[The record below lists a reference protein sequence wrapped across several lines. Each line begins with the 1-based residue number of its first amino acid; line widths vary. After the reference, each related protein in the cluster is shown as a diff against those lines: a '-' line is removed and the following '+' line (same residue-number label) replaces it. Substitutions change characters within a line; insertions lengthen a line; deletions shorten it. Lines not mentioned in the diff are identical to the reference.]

1 MKESSKDLSLMII
14 TILTIVVLIVGVTF
28 AYFTTGLSQNS
39 AVNGSVTTAKVGD
52 ITFDGGADFNDSTDI
67 EPGWKETKTFTITTP
82 ATDVKSTVYI
92 RLDYTNTFQDL
103 TWSLTGTGANSEIA
117 GVIPTASTS
126 TTVTLVTLT
135 INPSSSAQTFNY
147 SLTVELPDKTTNQD
161 YDQGKTFTGTLYAD
175 LGEGVDTIYY
185 NSSNKNGTTTAPSK

>member
-1 MKESSKDLSLMII
+1 MENRSKDLSLVII
-14 TILTIVVLIVGVTF
+14 TVLTITMVVVGVAF
-28 AYFTTGLSQNS
+28 AYFTTKMNGTNGFVNLS
-39 AVNGSVTTAKVGD
+39 TMKVGD
-52 ITFDGGADFNDSTDI
+52 ITFDGGADFTNSTDI

-92 RLDYTNTFQDL
+92 RLDYTNAFQDL
-103 TWSLTGTGANSEIA
+103 TWSLTGTGANSEIT
-117 GVIPTASTS
+117 GVIPTTSTS

-147 SLTVELPDKTTNQD
+147 SLTVELPNKTTNQD

-175 LGEGVDTIYY
+175 LGNGINTIYY

>member
-1 MKESSKDLSLMII
+1 MENRSKDLSLVII
-14 TILTIVVLIVGVTF
+14 TVLTITMVVVGVTF
-28 AYFTTGLSQNS
+28 AYFTTKMNGT
-39 AVNGSVTTAKVGD
+39 NGSVNLSTMKVGD
-52 ITFDGGADFNDSTDI
+52 ITFDGGADFTNSTDI

-92 RLDYTNTFQDL
+92 RLDYTNAFQDL
-103 TWSLTGTGANSEIA
+103 TWSLTGTGANSEIT

-147 SLTVELPDKTTNQD
+147 SLTIELPNKTTNQD

-175 LGEGVDTIYY
+175 LGNGINTIYY

>member
-1 MKESSKDLSLMII
+1 MENRSKDLSLVII
-14 TILTIVVLIVGVTF
+14 TVLTITMVVVGVTF
-28 AYFTTGLSQNS
+28 AYFTTKMNGT
-39 AVNGSVTTAKVGD
+39 NGSVNLSTMKVGD
-52 ITFDGGADFNDSTDI
+52 ITFDGGADFTNSTDI

-92 RLDYTNTFQDL
+92 RLDYTNAFQDL
-103 TWSLTGTGANSEIA
+103 TWSLTGTGANSEIT

-147 SLTVELPDKTTNQD
+147 SLTVELPNKTTNQD
-161 YDQGKTFTGTLYAD
+161 YDQGKIFSGTLYAD
-175 LGEGVDTIYY
+175 LGAGNNIIYY
-185 NSSNKNGTTTAPSK
+185 NTSNKNGTTTAPSK

>member
-1 MKESSKDLSLMII
+1 MEDSSKDLSLVII
-14 TILTIVVLIVGVTF
+14 TVLTITMVVVGVTF
-28 AYFTTGLSQNS
+28 AYFTTKMNGT
-39 AVNGSVTTAKVGD
+39 NGSVNLATMKVGD
-52 ITFDGGADFNDSTDI
+52 ITFDGGADFTDSTDI

-92 RLDYTNTFQDL
+92 RFDYTNTFQDL
-103 TWSLTGTGANSEIA
+103 TWSLTGSGANSEIT

-147 SLTVELPDKTTNQD
+147 SLTVELPNKTTNQD

-175 LGEGVDTIYY
+175 LGNGINTIYY

>member
-1 MKESSKDLSLMII
+1 MEDRSKDLSLVII
-14 TILTIVVLIVGVTF
+14 TVLTIIMVMVGVTF
-28 AYFTTGLSQNS
+28 AYFTTKMNGT
-39 AVNGSVTTAKVGD
+39 NGSVNLSTMKVGD
-52 ITFDGGADFNDSTDI
+52 ITFDGGADFTNSTDI

-92 RLDYTNTFQDL
+92 RLDYTNAFQDL
-103 TWSLTGTGANSEIA
+103 TWSLTGTGANSEIT

-147 SLTVELPDKTTNQD
+147 SLTIELPNKTTNQD

-175 LGEGVDTIYY
+175 LGNGINTIYY

>member
-1 MKESSKDLSLMII
+1 MENRSKDLSLVII
-14 TILTIVVLIVGVTF
+14 TVLTITMVVVGVTF
-28 AYFTTGLSQNS
+28 AYFTTKMNGT
-39 AVNGSVTTAKVGD
+39 NGSVNLSTMKVGD
-52 ITFDGGADFNDSTDI
+52 ITFDGGADFTNSTDI

-92 RLDYTNTFQDL
+92 RLDYTNAFQDL
-103 TWSLTGTGANSEIA
+103 TWSLTGTGANSEIT
-117 GVIPTASTS
+117 GVIPTASTN

-147 SLTVELPDKTTNQD
+147 SLTIELPNKTTNQD

-175 LGEGVDTIYY
+175 LGNGINTIYY

>member
-1 MKESSKDLSLMII
+1 MEDSSKDLSLVII
-14 TILTIVVLIVGVTF
+14 TVLTITMVVVGVTF
-28 AYFTTGLSQNS
+28 AYFTTKMNGT
-39 AVNGSVTTAKVGD
+39 NGSVNLSTMKVGD
-52 ITFDGGADFNDSTDI
+52 ITFDGGADFTDSIDI

-82 ATDVKSTVYI
+82 ATDVKSIVYI
-92 RLDYTNTFQDL
+92 RFDYTNTFQDL
-103 TWSLTGTGANSEIA
+103 TWSLTGSGANSEIT

-175 LGEGVDTIYY
+175 LGNGINTIYY

>member
-1 MKESSKDLSLMII
+1 MKDSSKDLSLVII
-14 TILTIVVLIVGVTF
+14 TVLTITMVVVGVTF
-28 AYFTTGLSQNS
+28 AYFTTKMNGT
-39 AVNGSVTTAKVGD
+39 NGSVNLSTMKVGD
-52 ITFDGGADFNDSTDI
+52 ITFDGGADFTDSIDI

-92 RLDYTNTFQDL
+92 RFDYTNTFQDL
-103 TWSLTGTGANSEIA
+103 TWSLTGSGANSEIT
-117 GVIPTASTS
+117 GVIPTATTS

-175 LGEGVDTIYY
+175 LGNGINTIYY

>member
-1 MKESSKDLSLMII
+1 MEDSSKDLSLVII
-14 TILTIVVLIVGVTF
+14 TVLTITMVMVGVTF
-28 AYFTTGLSQNS
+28 AYFTTKMNGT
-39 AVNGSVTTAKVGD
+39 NGSVNLSTMKVGD
-52 ITFDGGADFNDSTDI
+52 ITFDGGADFTDSIDI

-82 ATDVKSTVYI
+82 STDVKSTVYI
-92 RLDYTNTFQDL
+92 RFDYTNTFQDL
-103 TWSLTGTGANSEIA
+103 TWSLTGSGANSEIT

-126 TTVTLVTLT
+126 ATVTLVTLT

-175 LGEGVDTIYY
+175 LGNGINTIYY

>member
-1 MKESSKDLSLMII
+1 MENRSKDLSLVII
-14 TILTIVVLIVGVTF
+14 TVLTITMVMVGVTF
-28 AYFTTGLSQNS
+28 AYFTTKMNGT
-39 AVNGSVTTAKVGD
+39 NGSVNLSTMKVGN

-92 RLDYTNTFQDL
+92 RLDYTNDFQDL
-103 TWSLTGTGANSEIA
+103 TWSLTGTGANSEIT

-147 SLTVELPDKTTNQD
+147 SLTVELPNKTTNQD
-161 YDQGKTFTGTLYAD
+161 YDQGKIFSGTLYAD
-175 LGEGVDTIYY
+175 LGAGNNIIYY
-185 NSSNKNGTTTAPSK
+185 NTSNKNGTSTVPSK

>member
-1 MKESSKDLSLMII
+1 MEDSSKDLSLVII
-14 TILTIVVLIVGVTF
+14 TVLTITMVVVGVTF
-28 AYFTTGLSQNS
+28 AYFTTKMNGT
-39 AVNGSVTTAKVGD
+39 NGSVNLSTMKVGD
-52 ITFDGGADFNDSTDI
+52 ITFDGGADFTDSIDI

-82 ATDVKSTVYI
+82 ATDVKSIVYI
-92 RLDYTNTFQDL
+92 RFDYTNTFQDL
-103 TWSLTGTGANSEIA
+103 TWSLTGSGANSEIT

-126 TTVTLVTLT
+126 TIVTLVTLT

-175 LGEGVDTIYY
+175 LGDGINTIYY

>member
-1 MKESSKDLSLMII
+1 MEDRSKDLSLVII
-14 TILTIVVLIVGVTF
+14 TVLTITMVVVGVTF
-28 AYFTTGLSQNS
+28 AYFTTKMNGT
-39 AVNGSVTTAKVGD
+39 NGSVNLSTMKVGD
-52 ITFDGGADFNDSTDI
+52 ITFDGGADFTNSTDI

-92 RLDYTNTFQDL
+92 RFDYTNTFQDL
-103 TWSLTGTGANSEIA
+103 TWSLTGSGANSEIT

-175 LGEGVDTIYY
+175 LGNGINTIYY

>member
-1 MKESSKDLSLMII
+1 MEDRSKDLSLVII
-14 TILTIVVLIVGVTF
+14 TVLTIIMVMVGVTF
-28 AYFTTGLSQNS
+28 AYFTTKMNGT
-39 AVNGSVTTAKVGD
+39 NGSVNLSTMKVGD
-52 ITFDGGADFNDSTDI
+52 ITFDGGADFTNSTDI

-92 RLDYTNTFQDL
+92 RLDYTNAFQDL
-103 TWSLTGTGANSEIA
+103 TWSLTGTGANSEIT
-117 GVIPTASTS
+117 GVIPTTSTS

-147 SLTVELPDKTTNQD
+147 SLTIELPNKTTNQD

-175 LGEGVDTIYY
+175 LGEGINTIYY

>member
-1 MKESSKDLSLMII
+1 MEDSSKDLSLVII
-14 TILTIVVLIVGVTF
+14 TVLTITMVVVGVTF
-28 AYFTTGLSQNS
+28 AYFTTKMNGT
-39 AVNGSVTTAKVGD
+39 NGSVNLSTMKVGN
-52 ITFDGGADFNDSTDI
+52 ITFDGGADFTNSTDI

-92 RLDYTNTFQDL
+92 RLDYTNAFQDL
-103 TWSLTGTGANSEIA
+103 TWSLTGTGANSEIT

-147 SLTVELPDKTTNQD
+147 SLTVELPNKTTNQD
-161 YDQGKTFTGTLYAD
+161 YDQGKIFSGTLYAD
-175 LGEGVDTIYY
+175 LGAGNNIIYY
-185 NSSNKNGTTTAPSK
+185 NTSNKNGTSTVPSK

>member
-1 MKESSKDLSLMII
+1 MENRSKDLSLVII
-14 TILTIVVLIVGVTF
+14 TVLTITMVMVGVTF
-28 AYFTTGLSQNS
+28 AYFTTKMNGT
-39 AVNGSVTTAKVGD
+39 NGSVNLSTMKVGD
-52 ITFDGGADFNDSTDI
+52 ITFDGGADFTNSTDI

-92 RLDYTNTFQDL
+92 RLDYTNAFQDL
-103 TWSLTGTGANSEIA
+103 TWSLTGTGANSEIT

-126 TTVTLVTLT
+126 ATVTLVTLT

-175 LGEGVDTIYY
+175 LGAGNNIIYY
-185 NSSNKNGTTTAPSK
+185 NTSNKNGTSTVPSK

>member
-1 MKESSKDLSLMII
+1 MEDRSKDLSLVII
-14 TILTIVVLIVGVTF
+14 TVLTIIMVMVGVTF
-28 AYFTTGLSQNS
+28 ACFTTKMNGT
-39 AVNGSVTTAKVGD
+39 NGSVNLSTMKVGD
-52 ITFDGGADFNDSTDI
+52 ITFDGGADFTNSTDI

-92 RLDYTNTFQDL
+92 RLDYTNAFQDL
-103 TWSLTGTGANSEIA
+103 TWSLTGTGANSEIT

-147 SLTVELPDKTTNQD
+147 SLTIELPNKTTNQD

-175 LGEGVDTIYY
+175 LGNGINTIYY

>member
-1 MKESSKDLSLMII
+1 MEDSSKDLSLVII
-14 TILTIVVLIVGVTF
+14 TVLTITMVVVGVTF
-28 AYFTTGLSQNS
+28 AYFTTKMNGT
-39 AVNGSVTTAKVGD
+39 NGSVNLSTMKVGD
-52 ITFDGGADFNDSTDI
+52 ITFDGGADFTNSTDI

-92 RLDYTNTFQDL
+92 RFDYTNTFQDL
-103 TWSLTGTGANSEIA
+103 TWSLTGTGANSEIT

-147 SLTVELPDKTTNQD
+147 SLTVELPNKTTNQD
-161 YDQGKTFTGTLYAD
+161 YDQGKIFSGTLYAD
-175 LGEGVDTIYY
+175 LGAGNNIIYY

>member
-1 MKESSKDLSLMII
+1 MEDSSKDLSLVII
-14 TILTIVVLIVGVTF
+14 TVLTITMVVVGVTF
-28 AYFTTGLSQNS
+28 AYFTTKMNGT
-39 AVNGSVTTAKVGD
+39 NGSVNLSTMKVGD
-52 ITFDGGADFNDSTDI
+52 ITFDGGADFTDSIDI

-92 RLDYTNTFQDL
+92 RFDYTNTFQDL
-103 TWSLTGTGANSEIA
+103 TWSLTGSGANSEIT

-175 LGEGVDTIYY
+175 LGDGINTIYY

>member
-1 MKESSKDLSLMII
+1 MEDSSKDLSLVII
-14 TILTIVVLIVGVTF
+14 TVLTITMVVVGVTF
-28 AYFTTGLSQNS
+28 AYFTTKMNGT
-39 AVNGSVTTAKVGD
+39 NGSVNLSTMKVGD
-52 ITFDGGADFNDSTDI
+52 ITFDGGADFTDSIDI

-92 RLDYTNTFQDL
+92 RFDYTNTFQDL
-103 TWSLTGTGANSEIA
+103 TWSITGSGANSEIT

-175 LGEGVDTIYY
+175 LGNGINTIYY

>member
-1 MKESSKDLSLMII
+1 MENRSKDLSLVII
-14 TILTIVVLIVGVTF
+14 TVLTITMVMVGVTF
-28 AYFTTGLSQNS
+28 AYFTTKMNGT
-39 AVNGSVTTAKVGD
+39 NGSVNLSTMKVGD
-52 ITFDGGADFNDSTDI
+52 ITFDGGADFTNSTDI

-92 RLDYTNTFQDL
+92 RLDYTNAFQDL
-103 TWSLTGTGANSEIA
+103 TWSLTGTGANSEIT

-147 SLTVELPDKTTNQD
+147 SLTVELPNKTTNQD
-161 YDQGKTFTGTLYAD
+161 YDQGKIFSGTLYAD
-175 LGEGVDTIYY
+175 LGAGNNIIYY
-185 NSSNKNGTTTAPSK
+185 NTSNKNGTSTVPSK

>member
-1 MKESSKDLSLMII
+1 MENRSKDLSLVII
-14 TILTIVVLIVGVTF
+14 TVLTITMVMVGVTF
-28 AYFTTGLSQNS
+28 AYFTTKMNGT
-39 AVNGSVTTAKVGD
+39 NGSVNLSTMKVGN

-92 RLDYTNTFQDL
+92 RLDYTNDFQDL
-103 TWSLTGTGANSEIA
+103 TWSLTGIGANSEIT

-147 SLTVELPDKTTNQD
+147 SLTVELPNKTTNQD
-161 YDQGKTFTGTLYAD
+161 YDQGKIFSGTLYAD
-175 LGEGVDTIYY
+175 LGAGNNIIYY
-185 NSSNKNGTTTAPSK
+185 NTSNKNGTSTVPSK

>member
-1 MKESSKDLSLMII
+1 MEDRSKDLSLVII
-14 TILTIVVLIVGVTF
+14 TVLTITMVVVGVTF
-28 AYFTTGLSQNS
+28 AYFTTKMNGT
-39 AVNGSVTTAKVGD
+39 NGSVNLSTMKVGD
-52 ITFDGGADFNDSTDI
+52 ITFDGGADFTDSIDI

-92 RLDYTNTFQDL
+92 RFDYTNTFQDL
-103 TWSLTGTGANSEIA
+103 TWSLTGSGANSEIT
-117 GVIPTASTS
+117 GVIPTVSTS

-175 LGEGVDTIYY
+175 LGNGINTIYY

>member
-1 MKESSKDLSLMII
+1 MENRSKDLSLVII
-14 TILTIVVLIVGVTF
+14 TVLTITMVMVGVTF
-28 AYFTTGLSQNS
+28 AYFTTKMNGT
-39 AVNGSVTTAKVGD
+39 NGSVNLSTMKVGD
-52 ITFDGGADFNDSTDI
+52 ITFDGGADFTNSTDI

-92 RLDYTNTFQDL
+92 RLDYTNAFQDL
-103 TWSLTGTGANSEIA
+103 TWSLTGTGANSEIT

-147 SLTVELPDKTTNQD
+147 SLTVELPNKTSNQD
-161 YDQGKTFTGTLYAD
+161 YDQGKIFSGTLYAD
-175 LGEGVDTIYY
+175 LGDGNNIIYY
-185 NSSNKNGTTTAPSK
+185 NTSNKNGTSTVPSK

>member
-1 MKESSKDLSLMII
+1 MEDRSKDLSLVII
-14 TILTIVVLIVGVTF
+14 TVLTITMVVVGVTF
-28 AYFTTGLSQNS
+28 AYFTTKMNGT
-39 AVNGSVTTAKVGD
+39 NGSVNLSTMKVGD
-52 ITFDGGADFNDSTDI
+52 ITFDGGADFTDSIDI

-82 ATDVKSTVYI
+82 ATDVRSTVYI
-92 RLDYTNTFQDL
+92 RFDYTNTFQDL
-103 TWSLTGTGANSEIA
+103 TWSLTGSGANSEIT

-175 LGEGVDTIYY
+175 LGNGINTIYY

>member
-1 MKESSKDLSLMII
+1 MEDSSKDLSLVII
-14 TILTIVVLIVGVTF
+14 TVLTITMVVVGVTF
-28 AYFTTGLSQNS
+28 AYFTTKMNGT
-39 AVNGSVTTAKVGD
+39 NGSVNLSTMKVGD
-52 ITFDGGADFNDSTDI
+52 ITFDGGADFTDSIDI

-92 RLDYTNTFQDL
+92 RFDYTNTFQDL
-103 TWSLTGTGANSEIA
+103 TWSLTGSGANSEIT
-117 GVIPTASTS
+117 GVIPTVSTS

-175 LGEGVDTIYY
+175 LGDGINTIYY
-185 NSSNKNGTTTAPSK
+185 NASNKNGTTTAPSK

>member
-1 MKESSKDLSLMII
+1 MENRSKDLSLVII
-14 TILTIVVLIVGVTF
+14 TVLTITMVMVGVTF
-28 AYFTTGLSQNS
+28 AYFTTKMNGT
-39 AVNGSVTTAKVGD
+39 NGSVNLSTMKVGD
-52 ITFDGGADFNDSTDI
+52 ITFDGGADFTNSTDI

-92 RLDYTNTFQDL
+92 RLDYTNDFQDL
-103 TWSLTGTGANSEIA
+103 TWSLIGSGANSEIT

-175 LGEGVDTIYY
+175 LGNGINTIYY

>member
-1 MKESSKDLSLMII
+1 MENRSKDLSLVII
-14 TILTIVVLIVGVTF
+14 TVLTIIMVMVGVTF
-28 AYFTTGLSQNS
+28 AYFTTKMNGTNGFVNLS
-39 AVNGSVTTAKVGD
+39 TMKVGD
-52 ITFDGGADFNDSTDI
+52 ITFDGGADFTNSTDI

-92 RLDYTNTFQDL
+92 RLDYTNAFQDL
-103 TWSLTGTGANSEIA
+103 TWSLTGTGANSEIT

-147 SLTVELPDKTTNQD
+147 SLTIELPNKTTNQD

-175 LGEGVDTIYY
+175 LGNGINTIYY

>member
-1 MKESSKDLSLMII
+1 MENRSKDLSLVII
-14 TILTIVVLIVGVTF
+14 TVLTITMVMVGVTF
-28 AYFTTGLSQNS
+28 AYFTTKMNGT
-39 AVNGSVTTAKVGD
+39 NGSVNLSTMKVGD

-92 RLDYTNTFQDL
+92 RLDYTNDFQDL
-103 TWSLTGTGANSEIA
+103 TWSLTGTGANSEIT
-117 GVIPTASTS
+117 GVIPTTSTN

-135 INPSSSAQTFNY
+135 INPSSSAQIFNY
-147 SLTVELPDKTTNQD
+147 SLTVELPNKTTNQD

-175 LGEGVDTIYY
+175 LGNGINTIYY

>member
-1 MKESSKDLSLMII
+1 MEDRSKDLSLVII
-14 TILTIVVLIVGVTF
+14 TVLTITMVVVGVTF
-28 AYFTTGLSQNS
+28 AYFTTKMNGT
-39 AVNGSVTTAKVGD
+39 NGSVNLSTMKVGD
-52 ITFDGGADFNDSTDI
+52 ITFDGGADFTNSTDI

-92 RLDYTNTFQDL
+92 RFDYTNTFQDL
-103 TWSLTGTGANSEIA
+103 TWSLTGSGANSEIT
-117 GVIPTASTS
+117 GVIPTVSTS

-135 INPSSSAQTFNY
+135 INPRSSAQTFNY

-175 LGEGVDTIYY
+175 LGNGINTIYY

>member
-1 MKESSKDLSLMII
+1 MEDRSKDLSLVII
-14 TILTIVVLIVGVTF
+14 TVLTITMVVVGVTF
-28 AYFTTGLSQNS
+28 AYFTTKMNGT
-39 AVNGSVTTAKVGD
+39 NGSVNLSTMKVGD
-52 ITFDGGADFNDSTDI
+52 ITFDGGADFTNSTDI

-92 RLDYTNTFQDL
+92 RLDYTNAFQDL
-103 TWSLTGTGANSEIA
+103 TWSLTGTGANSEIT

-147 SLTVELPDKTTNQD
+147 SLTIELPNKTTNQD

-175 LGEGVDTIYY
+175 LGNGINTIYY

>member
-1 MKESSKDLSLMII
+1 MEDSSKDLSLVII
-14 TILTIVVLIVGVTF
+14 TVLTITMVVVGVTF
-28 AYFTTGLSQNS
+28 AYFTTKMNGT
-39 AVNGSVTTAKVGD
+39 NGSVNLSTMKVGD
-52 ITFDGGADFNDSTDI
+52 ITFDGGADFTDSIDI

-92 RLDYTNTFQDL
+92 RFDYTNTFQDL
-103 TWSLTGTGANSEIA
+103 TWSLTGSGANSEIT
-117 GVIPTASTS
+117 GVIPTATTS

-175 LGEGVDTIYY
+175 LGNGINTIYY

>member
-1 MKESSKDLSLMII
+1 MEDSSKDLSLVII
-14 TILTIVVLIVGVTF
+14 TVLTITMVVVGVTF
-28 AYFTTGLSQNS
+28 AYFTTKMNGT
-39 AVNGSVTTAKVGD
+39 NGSVNLSTMKVGD
-52 ITFDGGADFNDSTDI
+52 ITFDGGADFTDSTDI

-103 TWSLTGTGANSEIA
+103 TWSLTGSGANSEIT

-175 LGEGVDTIYY
+175 LGNGINTIYY

>member
-1 MKESSKDLSLMII
+1 MEDSSKDLSLVII
-14 TILTIVVLIVGVTF
+14 TVLTITMVVVGVTF
-28 AYFTTGLSQNS
+28 AYFTTKMNGT
-39 AVNGSVTTAKVGD
+39 NGSVNLSTMKVGD
-52 ITFDGGADFNDSTDI
+52 ITFDGGADFTNSTDI

-92 RLDYTNTFQDL
+92 RLDYTNAFQDL
-103 TWSLTGTGANSEIA
+103 TWSLTGTGANSEIT

-147 SLTVELPDKTTNQD
+147 SLTVELPNKTTNQD
-161 YDQGKTFTGTLYAD
+161 YDQGKIFSGTLYAD
-175 LGEGVDTIYY
+175 LGAGNNIIYY
-185 NSSNKNGTTTAPSK
+185 NTSNKNGTSTVPSK

>member
-1 MKESSKDLSLMII
+1 MEDSSKDLSLVII
-14 TILTIVVLIVGVTF
+14 TVLTITMVVVGVTF
-28 AYFTTGLSQNS
+28 AYFTTKMNGT
-39 AVNGSVTTAKVGD
+39 NGSVNLSTMKVGD
-52 ITFDGGADFNDSTDI
+52 VTFDGGADFTDSTDI

-92 RLDYTNTFQDL
+92 RLDYTNAFQDL
-103 TWSLTGTGANSEIA
+103 TWSLTGTGANSEIT

-175 LGEGVDTIYY
+175 LGDGINTIYY